1 MITTILLGIV
11 TSLAA
16 DLVSWMNK
24 KLEGTVLRGNAA
36 FVISLIAAFVGG
48 SVKVFWFDGQ
58 PLPSF
63 ADLSSWSAVSAA
75 FAQVWVVSQVYFT
88 IVMKTL
94 GVRVQK

>member
-11 TSLAA
+11 TSLAV

-36 FVISLIAAFVGG
+36 FVISLVAGLVGG

-63 ADLSSWSAVSAA
+63 ADLTSWGAVTAA
-75 FAQVWVVSQVYFT
+75 FAQVWVVSQVYFI
-88 IVMKTL
+88 IVMKKL
-94 GVRVQK
+94 GVRVQE